1 MFPFQALEAAK
12 ALKDAQ
18 EHEAVT
24 AAELDR
30 VRSVLTATL
39 AEKAELEEALGLM
52 ERNTKDELERLQ
64 VSGPKVGCC
73 FIYASGDRSPA
84 CGKVVGW

>member
-1 MFPFQALEAAK
+1 LQALEAAK
-12 ALKDAQ
+12 ALKEAQ
-18 EHEAVT
+18 GRESAT

-64 VSGPKVGCC
+64 VRLC
-73 FIYASGDRSPA
+73 ILW
-84 CGKVVGW
+84 CGEG